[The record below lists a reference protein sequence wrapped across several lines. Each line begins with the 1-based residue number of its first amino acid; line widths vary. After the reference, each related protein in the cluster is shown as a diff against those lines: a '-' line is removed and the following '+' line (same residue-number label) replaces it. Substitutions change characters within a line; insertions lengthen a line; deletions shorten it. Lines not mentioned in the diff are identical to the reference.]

1 MGANARTMPPAAV
14 RQSKKR
20 PRPSKGDKDKP
31 GNSDQDS
38 LRSASK
44 TKQLIRGVERLLRR
58 EGLAADLRAAQEAKL
73 AKLQRQLEHQ
83 QEDAKTKELE
93 IKMSLKYK
101 KAKFFE
107 RKKITRTLAKL
118 AKRLAKDGPSE

>member
-73 AKLQRQLEHQ
+73 AKLQQQ